1 MAYRGI
7 FKARNPGKYKGDYN
21 NIVYRSRWELKLMM
35 HLDEHPDVLVW
46 SSEEVV
52 VPYTSPIDGKR
63 HRYFVDFFVKKKNRT
78 GVVESVLI
86 EVKPL
91 AQTRPPEVKISKGQK
106 PTRRYI
112 NEVMTW
118 GVNEAKWKAATEYC
132 KDKGW
137 KFIIMTEKELG
148 ITF

>member
-1 MAYRGI
+1 
-7 FKARNPGKYKGDYN
+7 
-21 NIVYRSRWELKLMM
+21 MM

>member
-1 MAYRGI
+1 MT
-7 FKARNPGKYKGDYN
+7 
-21 NIVYRSRWELKLMM
+21 
-35 HLDEHPDVLVW
+35 HLDAHPDVIEW
-46 SSEEVV
+46 SSEEIVI
-52 VPYTSPIDGKR
+52 PYRSPIDNR
-63 HRYFVDFFVKKKNRT
+63 MHRYFVDFYVKKRNT
-78 GVVESVLI
+78 QGQIESVLI

-91 AQTRPPEVKISKGQK
+91 AQTKPPAVSITKGQK

-132 KDKGW
+132 KDRGW

-148 ITF
+148 VTF